1 MHTKE
6 GIIGRINELIE
17 DFGWSQSAFSHK
29 IDVDP
34 SNLRKKLNGIQTIT
48 YNDIQKIIQSLNVSK
63 EWLEKGEGEKYNKLP
78 DENFENRLKEE
89 IVKLTRQLSKNKELI
104 IKAERENEDIMIQL
118 STLYSQ
124 LDKYWPDWYFTK
136 QYQSR

>member
-1 MHTKE
+1 MDTKE

-17 DFGWSQSAFSHK
+17 DFGLSQAAFAHK

-34 SNLRKKLNGIQTIT
+34 SNLRKKLNGTQTIT
-48 YNDIQKIIQSLNVSK
+48 YNDIQKISQSTNVSK
-63 EWLEKGEGEKYNKLP
+63 EWLEKGVGEKYNKLP
-78 DENFENRLKEE
+78 DENFEDRLKEE

-124 LDKYWPDWYFTK
+124 LDKY
-136 QYQSR
+136 

>member
-1 MHTKE
+1 MDTKE

-17 DFGWSQSAFSHK
+17 DFGLSQAAFAHK

-48 YNDIQKIIQSLNVSK
+48 YNDIQKISQSLNVSK
-63 EWLEKGEGEKYNKLP
+63 EWLEKGVGEKYNKLP

-124 LDKYWPDWYFTK
+124 LDKY
-136 QYQSR
+136 

>member
-1 MHTKE
+1 MDTKE

-17 DFGWSQSAFSHK
+17 DFGFSQAAFAHK

-48 YNDIQKIIQSLNVSK
+48 YNDIQKISQSLNVSK

-124 LDKYWPDWYFTK
+124 LDKY
-136 QYQSR
+136 

>member
-1 MHTKE
+1 MDTKE

-17 DFGWSQSAFSHK
+17 DFGLSQAAFAHK

-48 YNDIQKIIQSLNVSK
+48 YNDIQKISQSMNVSK
-63 EWLEKGEGEKYNKLP
+63 EWLEKGVGEKYNKLP

-124 LDKYWPDWYFTK
+124 LDKY
-136 QYQSR
+136 

>member
-1 MHTKE
+1 MDTKE

-17 DFGWSQSAFSHK
+17 DFGLSQAAFAHK

-48 YNDIQKIIQSLNVSK
+48 YNDIQKICQSLNVSK
-63 EWLEKGEGEKYNKLP
+63 EWLEKGVGEKYNQLP

-124 LDKYWPDWYFTK
+124 LDKY
-136 QYQSR
+136 

>member
-1 MHTKE
+1 MDTKE

-17 DFGWSQSAFSHK
+17 DLGFSQAAFAHK

-48 YNDIQKIIQSLNVSK
+48 HNDIQKICQGTNVSK
-63 EWLEKGEGEKYNKLP
+63 EWLEKGVGEKYNKLP

-104 IKAERENEDIMIQL
+104 IKAERENDDIMIQL

-124 LDKYWPDWYFTK
+124 LDKY
-136 QYQSR
+136 

>member
-1 MHTKE
+1 MDTKE

-17 DFGWSQSAFSHK
+17 DFGLSQAAFAHK

-34 SNLRKKLNGIQTIT
+34 SNLRKKLNGIKTIT
-48 YNDIQKIIQSLNVSK
+48 YNDIQKISQSLNVSK
-63 EWLEKGEGEKYNKLP
+63 EWLEKGVGEKYNKLP

-124 LDKYWPDWYFTK
+124 LDKY
-136 QYQSR
+136 

>member
-1 MHTKE
+1 MDTKE

-17 DFGWSQSAFSHK
+17 DFGFSQAAFAHK

-48 YNDIQKIIQSLNVSK
+48 YNDIQKISQSLNVSK
-63 EWLEKGEGEKYNKLP
+63 EWLEKGVGEKYNKLP

-124 LDKYWPDWYFTK
+124 LDKY
-136 QYQSR
+136 

>member
-1 MHTKE
+1 MDTKE

-17 DFGWSQSAFSHK
+17 DFGFSQAAFAHK

-48 YNDIQKIIQSLNVSK
+48 YNDIQKIILSTNVSK
-63 EWLEKGEGEKYNKLP
+63 EWLVKGVGEKYNKLP

-124 LDKYWPDWYFTK
+124 LDKY
-136 QYQSR
+136 

>member
-1 MHTKE
+1 MDTKE

-17 DFGWSQSAFSHK
+17 DFGLSQAAFAHK

-48 YNDIQKIIQSLNVSK
+48 YNDIQKISQSLNVSK

-124 LDKYWPDWYFTK
+124 LDKY
-136 QYQSR
+136 

>member
-1 MHTKE
+1 MDTKE

-17 DFGWSQSAFSHK
+17 DFGLSQAAFAHK

-48 YNDIQKIIQSLNVSK
+48 HNDIQKICQGTNVSK
-63 EWLEKGEGEKYNKLP
+63 EWLEKGVGEKYNKLP

-124 LDKYWPDWYFTK
+124 LDKY
-136 QYQSR
+136 